1 MAWINS
7 TEQTILTCAI
17 YLFASPINF
26 SSSFKRKM
34 QHNIS
39 DLDHIEVLLFP
50 TLEEEFHPCLQ
61 KCEVKSLSVEL
72 YSYYNE
78 IVMRWQNL
86 LRQYLFIHKGSI
98 YLYHIIM
105 TVSPLRTIYECSSCV
120 HLYLCV
126 CICVCTRL
134 CEGWCCSLNV
144 LLLIFYLKFWGLW
157 SESVSRKAL
166 NFMTGL
172 YAKFQQ
178 YWLVYFISG
187 LDFKCFCSI
196 EWVRVNCYGGR
207 EGG

>member
-50 TLEEEFHPCLQ
+50 TLEEEFHPCFQ

-72 YSYYNE
+72 HSYYNE

-98 YLYHIIM
+98 YLYHILM
-105 TVSPLRTIYECSSCV
+105 TITLKN
-120 HLYLCV
+120 HLWVFFMCTSILMCMYLCV
-126 CICVCTRL
+126 HQALWRMMLFSKCPSSNLLFEVLRSVIRVSVKESTELHDWAL
-134 CEGWCCSLNV
+134 C
-144 LLLIFYLKFWGLW
+144 
-157 SESVSRKAL
+157 
-166 NFMTGL
+166 
-172 YAKFQQ
+172 
-178 YWLVYFISG
+178 
-187 LDFKCFCSI
+187 
-196 EWVRVNCYGGR
+196 
-207 EGG
+207 